1 MAKLTSKI
9 KRRNESRS
17 QKRFYTALDMAVI
30 KHDDAVE
37 NSREKRGEIKRFGNR
52 RHSVCGCGVEGCFVH
67 VNYESDSV
75 RAQREQDAYNKKWGI
90 VEKAT
95 ETKKERQKRE
105 TAEYNQR
112 FGK

>member
-9 KRRNESRS
+9 KRRNETRGG
-17 QKRFYTALDMAVI
+17 KRFYTALDMAVI

-75 RAQREQDAYNKKWGI
+75 RKQREQDAYNKKWGI
-90 VEKAT
+90 VI
-95 ETKKERQKRE
+95 ETKKEQQKRE
-105 TAEYNQR
+105 EAEYKRR